1 MSLSERR
8 PTKQITLIEAS
19 PTIPNP
25 HGSSVDTSRI
35 IRADYSNPAYA
46 KLAAT
51 ALKKWRNTEWGRNG
65 RYTENG
71 LALVYAGKGSD
82 SEKYTRQSYENVKK
96 LLEEDGVPSDQV
108 AQKVVF
114 LPDKPALEKIV
125 PRYATGMNVQ
135 GGYLNRGSGWGDAEA
150 GVRFVKQKIDQRSNI
165 TVIHGEVE
173 RLLFAEQPGTVDT
186 SSTQPR
192 SKVTGVVMK
201 DTQSGTTS
209 IVTADLVI
217 LATGAWTGKLV
228 DLRGIVEA
236 TGQVLAYINI
246 TDEEQAQLAH
256 MPTIL
261 SFSTGMFII
270 PPRKNLLKIARHAYG
285 YLNPVHVQVWCSPS
299 SSSPQ
304 SMRISLPALDLSIPA
319 EGEIACRKALR
330 EMLPALADRPF
341 AKTRIC
347 WYSDTY
353 ETLLFFSFFSLQLTP
368 QKISKKKQLNKIEQ
382 DKS

>member
-1 MSLSERR
+1 M
-8 PTKQITLIEAS
+8 
-19 PTIPNP
+19 
-25 HGSSVDTSRI
+25 
-35 IRADYSNPAYA
+35 
-46 KLAAT
+46 
-51 ALKKWRNTEWGRNG
+51 KKWRNTEWGHNG

-82 SEKYTRQSYENVKK
+82 SEKYTRQSYENVKR

-114 LPDKPALEKIV
+114 LPDKAALEKIV

-173 RLLFAEQPGTVDT
+173 RLLFTEQPGTVDT

-201 DTQSGTTS
+201 DAQSGTTS
-209 IVTADLVI
+209 TVTADLVI

-285 YLNPVHVQVWCSPS
+285 YLNPEDVQVWCSPSSSSSSSS

-319 EGEIACRKALR
+319 EGEMACRKALR
-330 EMLPALADRPF
+330 EMLPTLADRPF

-353 ETLLFFSFFSLQLTP
+353 ETLLSSP
-368 QKISKKKQLNKIEQ
+368 QFTQTIEQ
-382 DKS
+382 DKKLTLGWETFASPFAATKSYRRFPYNLPSIPSQSLRSHGRQWSCL